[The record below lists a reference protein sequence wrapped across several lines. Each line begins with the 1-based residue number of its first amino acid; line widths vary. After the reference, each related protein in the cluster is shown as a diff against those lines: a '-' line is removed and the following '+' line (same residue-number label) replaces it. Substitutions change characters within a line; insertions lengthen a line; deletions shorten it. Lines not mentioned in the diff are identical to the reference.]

1 MMSSRLTTALLLIA
15 TFLLLPVDP
24 LAARG
29 RGGINLYSI
38 PQEIEL
44 GRRMAA
50 EVETQARIVD
60 DSVISEYVNRLG
72 QNLAKQANAPFPVTV
87 KMIQSSE
94 INAFTLPGGWV
105 YVNSSILMMAD
116 NEAEFA
122 SVVAHEIGHA
132 DARHATREQ
141 SGGQLAKIIGGPL
154 SVLIPGLAGVAARQA
169 AGVAAPVTSLHFS
182 RAFETEADQL
192 GVHYLYGAG
201 YDPAASIDMF
211 EKIASTERATPGR
224 VAKLFLSHPPTQ
236 DRIRKTQAEIRK
248 LNPERSSYVLNT
260 SDFETIRKRLYDH
273 LM

>member
-1 MMSSRLTTALLLIA
+1 MMWIRLTAWLLLVA
-15 TFLLLPVDP
+15 AAP
-24 LAARG
+24 LVAGG

-50 EVETQARIVD
+50 ELETQARIVD
-60 DSVISEYVNRLG
+60 DPIISEYVNRLG
-72 QNLAKQANAPFPVTV
+72 QNLAKQAKAPFPVTV

-94 INAFTLPGGWV
+94 INAFTLPGGYV

-132 DARHATREQ
+132 AARHATRRE
-141 SGGQLAKIIGGPL
+141 SGGQLAKILGTPL
-154 SVLIPGLAGVAARQA
+154 SVLIPGLAGVVARQA

-236 DRIRKTQAEIRK
+236 DRIKKTQAEIRK
-248 LNPERSSYVLNT
+248 LNPERSSYILNT
-260 SDFETIRKRLYDH
+260 SDFETIRKRLSDRV
-273 LM
+273 L

>member
-1 MMSSRLTTALLLIA
+1 MMLSRLPAPLFPIVSLLLA
-15 TFLLLPVDP
+15 GAAP
-24 LAARG
+24 LMAG
-29 RGGINLYSI
+29 RGINLYSI

-50 EVETQARIVD
+50 EVETQAHMVD
-60 DSVISEYVNRLG
+60 DPIVSEYVNRLG
-72 QNLAKQANAPFPVTV
+72 QNLAKQANAPFPVAV

-94 INAFTLPGGWV
+94 INAFTLPGGYV
-105 YVNSSILMMAD
+105 YVNSSVLMMAD

-122 SVVAHEIGHA
+122 SVIAHEIGHA
-132 DARHATREQ
+132 AARHATRQE
-141 SGGQLAKIIGGPL
+141 SGGQLAKILSTPL
-154 SVLIPGLAGVAARQA
+154 GMLIPGLGGVAARQA

-182 RAFETEADQL
+182 RAFETEADRL

-211 EKIASTERATPGR
+211 EKIASTERATPGL

-248 LNPERSSYVLNT
+248 LNPERGSYILNT
-260 SDFETIRKRLYDH
+260 SEFESIRKRLNDRV
-273 LM
+273 L

>member
-1 MMSSRLTTALLLIA
+1 MAG
-15 TFLLLPVDP
+15 
-24 LAARG
+24 G

-44 GRRMAA
+44 GRRMSA
-50 EVETQARIVD
+50 EVETQAHIVD
-60 DSVISEYVNRLG
+60 DSIVSEYVNRIG
-72 QNLAKQANAPFPVTV
+72 QNLAKQANAPFPVKV

-94 INAFTLPGGWV
+94 INAFTLPGGYV

-122 SVVAHEIGHA
+122 SVIAHEIGHSA
-132 DARHATREQ
+132 ARHATRQE
-141 SGGQLAKIIGGPL
+141 SRGQLAKILGGPL

-169 AGVAAPVTSLHFS
+169 AGMAAPVTSLHFS
-182 RAFETEADQL
+182 RAFETEADRL
-192 GVHYLYGAG
+192 GVHYLYDAG

-236 DRIRKTQAEIRK
+236 DRIKKTQAELRK

-260 SDFETIRKRLYDH
+260 SDFETIRKRLNDH
-273 LM
+273 LL

>member
-1 MMSSRLTTALLLIA
+1 MMSTRLAMPLLLIA
-15 TFLLLPVDP
+15 PLLLLTGAP
-24 LAARG
+24 LMARG
-29 RGGINLYSI
+29 RGVNLYSI

-50 EVETQARIVD
+50 EVETQARVVGDPIVA
-60 DSVISEYVNRLG
+60 EYVNRLG
-72 QNLAKQANAPFPVTV
+72 QNLVKQANAPFPVTV

-94 INAFTLPGGWV
+94 INAFTLPGGYV

-122 SVVAHEIGHA
+122 SVIAHEIGHA
-132 DARHATREQ
+132 AARHATRQE
-141 SGGQLAKIIGGPL
+141 SRGQLAKIIGTPL
-154 SVLIPGLAGVAARQA
+154 GMLIPGLGGVAARQA
-169 AGVAAPVTSLHFS
+169 AGAAAPVTSLHFS
-182 RAFETEADQL
+182 REFETEADKL
-192 GVHYLYGAG
+192 GVHYLYDAG

-236 DRIRKTQAEIRK
+236 DRIKKTQAEIHR
-248 LNPERSSYVLNT
+248 LNPERGSYVLNT
-260 SDFETIRKRLYDH
+260 SDFEAIRKRLYDQ

>member
-1 MMSSRLTTALLLIA
+1 MMSSRLVIVPLLLL
-15 TFLLLPVDP
+15 T
-24 LAARG
+24 LAPPMAGG

-44 GRRMAA
+44 GRRMSA

-60 DSVISEYVNRLG
+60 DSIVSEYVNRVG
-72 QNLAKQANAPFPVTV
+72 QNLAKQANAPFAIKV
-87 KMIQSSE
+87 KMIQATE
-94 INAFTLPGGWV
+94 INAFTLPGGYV

-122 SVVAHEIGHA
+122 SVIAHEIGHA
-132 DARHATREQ
+132 AARHATRQQ
-141 SGGQLAKIIGGPL
+141 SGGQLAKILGGPL
-154 SVLIPGLAGVAARQA
+154 GVLIPGLAGIAARQA
-169 AGVAAPVTSLHFS
+169 AGMAAPMTSLHFS
-182 RAFETEADQL
+182 REFETEADQL
-192 GVHYLYGAG
+192 GVHYLYDAG
-201 YDPAASIDMF
+201 YDPGASIDMF

-236 DRIRKTQAEIRK
+236 DRIKKTQAEIRK
-248 LNPERSSYVLNT
+248 LNPERSSYILNT